1 MRGHGNGFLS
11 ADFVE
16 TTTEMSHLEM
26 KDKINRLLEFGDPH
40 TIKKH
45 GQWPD
50 YLQYGFTD
58 EDIPTLIELVTDPAF
73 DDRSSDDNVIWVPL
87 HAWRILGQLKST
99 EAIQPLIEMFDSWAD
114 DDWAIDELP
123 KVIGM
128 IGSSAIKPL
137 AVYSKE
143 KNHPEFALIIALD
156 GLKEIAIVQPELRIE
171 VLDVYRQYMLEPDLT
186 MGLLNGL
193 IMASLLNLKA
203 TELIDEIR
211 KMFSQDCVDIS
222 VAGDLEDIEIDLGL
236 RIKRTTPKPNYG
248 IFPGLFNE
256 MGNSPESFV
265 REKTK
270 IGRNDHC
277 LCGSGKK
284 YKKCCLH

>member
-16 TTTEMSHLEM
+16 TTTEMSPLEM
-26 KDKINRLLEFGDPH
+26 KDKINRLLEFGDPR

-73 DDRSSDDNVIWVPL
+73 DDRPSDDNAIWGPL

-99 EAIQPLIEMFDSWAD
+99 KAIQPLIEMFDS
-114 DDWAIDELP
+114 WAIDELP

-137 AVYSKE
+137 AAYSKE

-156 GLKEIAIVQPELRIE
+156 GLKEIAIVQPEFRIE

-211 KMFSQDCVDIS
+211 KMFSQDCVDIG

-236 RIKRTTPKPNYG
+236 RIKRSTLKPNYQ
-248 IFPGLFNE
+248 IFPGLFNGI
-256 MGNSPESFV
+256 GNSSEIFV

-270 IGRNDHC
+270 VGRNDPC
-277 LCGSGKK
+277 PCGSGKK

>member
-1 MRGHGNGFLS
+1 MRGHGSGFHRLI
-11 ADFVE
+11 FVK
-16 TTTEMSHLEM
+16 TTTDMSHLEM
-26 KDKINRLLEFGDPH
+26 KNKINRLLEFGDPR

-73 DDRSSDDNVIWVPL
+73 DDRPSDDNAIWGPL

-99 EAIQPLIEMFDSWAD
+99 KAIQPLIEMFDS
-114 DDWAIDELP
+114 WAIDELP

-137 AVYSKE
+137 AAYSKE

-156 GLKEIAIVQPELRIE
+156 GLKEIAIVQPEFRIE

-211 KMFSQDCVDIS
+211 KMFSQDCVEIGI
-222 VAGDLEDIEIDLGL
+222 AGDLEDIEIDLGL
-236 RIKRTTPKPNYG
+236 RIKRTTSKPSYG
-248 IFPGLFNE
+248 IFPGLLNE
-256 MGNSPESFV
+256 MGNSSETFV
-265 REKTK
+265 QEKTK
-270 IGRNDHC
+270 VGRNDPC
-277 LCGSGKK
+277 PCDSGKK